1 MGYSAFGQAAL
12 VPGRLVSRVGFPEGT
27 WVACRVEEDKGTA
40 GGCQVLGDR
49 IVGDSQA
56 GEDKVMAAQVGDRE
70 MVAQVGEDKV
80 MVATPED
87 RAMAAQVGD
96 REMVATPEDKAMAA
110 QAEDS

>member
-1 MGYSAFGQAAL
+1 M
-12 VPGRLVSRVGFPEGT
+12 SRVGFPEGT

-70 MVAQVGEDKV
+70 MVAQ
-80 MVATPED
+80 A
-87 RAMAAQVGD
+87 
-96 REMVATPEDKAMAA
+96 EDKAMAA
-110 QAEDS
+110 QAEDSQATPEDKTIAEEQSADAPDLSITQTHQSYVPSHRQG

>member
-1 MGYSAFGQAAL
+1 M
-12 VPGRLVSRVGFPEGT
+12 SRVGFPEGT

-56 GEDKVMAAQVGDRE
+56 GEDKVMAA
-70 MVAQVGEDKV
+70 
-80 MVATPED
+80 TPED

-96 REMVATPEDKAMAA
+96 REMVA
-110 QAEDS
+110 QAEDREIAED

>member
-1 MGYSAFGQAAL
+1 M
-12 VPGRLVSRVGFPEGT
+12 SRVGFPEGT

-56 GEDKVMAAQVGDRE
+56 GEGKVMA
-70 MVAQVGEDKV
+70 
-80 MVATPED
+80 ATPED

-96 REMVATPEDKAMAA
+96 REMVA
-110 QAEDS
+110 QAEDREIAED

>member
-1 MGYSAFGQAAL
+1 M
-12 VPGRLVSRVGFPEGT
+12 SRVGFPEGT

-70 MVAQVGEDKV
+70 MAAQVGEDKV
-80 MVATPED
+80 MAV
-87 RAMAAQVGD
+87 QVGD
-96 REMVATPEDKAMAA
+96 REI
-110 QAEDS
+110 AED

>member
-1 MGYSAFGQAAL
+1 M
-12 VPGRLVSRVGFPEGT
+12 SRVGFPEGT

-56 GEDKVMAAQVGDRE
+56 GEDKVIAVQVGDREMAAMPEDREIAAQVGDRE
-70 MVAQVGEDKV
+70 LA
-80 MVATPED
+80 
-87 RAMAAQVGD
+87 
-96 REMVATPEDKAMAA
+96 ATPEDKVMAA

>member
-1 MGYSAFGQAAL
+1 M
-12 VPGRLVSRVGFPEGT
+12 SRVGFPEGT

-70 MVAQVGEDKV
+70 IAEDSQVGEDKV
-80 MVATPED
+80 MAV
-87 RAMAAQVGD
+87 QVGD
-96 REMVATPEDKAMAA
+96 REMAAMPEDREM
-110 QAEDS
+110 AED

>member
-1 MGYSAFGQAAL
+1 M
-12 VPGRLVSRVGFPEGT
+12 SRVGFPEGT

-56 GEDKVMAAQVGDRE
+56 GEDK
-70 MVAQVGEDKV
+70 
-80 MVATPED
+80 
-87 RAMAAQVGD
+87 AMAAQVGD

-110 QAEDS
+110 QAED